1 MIFLGSVSGIKRK
14 NIRKIK
20 IKGFLQNKTLIL
32 YFFNV
37 VENVSFLGSFDKV
50 LKWNV
55 MKNSVDIFYNL
66 GFSTLLLAIFCHH
79 IFYTWQPCFLPIFSL
94 GFFLKNDSFVSP
106 TLCLSDGWKQISSR
120 FKSNLDQANGV
131 SEKVKNRLC
140 RLKQSYF
147 YQVSW
152 LRL

>member
-50 LKWNV
+50 LK
-55 MKNSVDIFYNL
+55 
-66 GFSTLLLAIFCHH
+66 
-79 IFYTWQPCFLPIFSL
+79 
-94 GFFLKNDSFVSP
+94 
-106 TLCLSDGWKQISSR
+106 
-120 FKSNLDQANGV
+120 
-131 SEKVKNRLC
+131 
-140 RLKQSYF
+140 
-147 YQVSW
+147 
-152 LRL
+152 